1 MLNIK
6 KSLLIPLLMLLTAC
20 GGSLQS
26 GRMDSAEGHIIQAE
40 RALTASNTR
49 VATDNLGTAKAFLA
63 TVADFKKSLNIHEQ
77 RRFESLKKREAN
89 IERTIKGMR

>member
-1 MLNIK
+1 MHNIK
-6 KSLLIPLLMLLTAC
+6 KSLLISLLMLLTAC

-40 RALTASNTR
+40 RALTASNAR

-63 TVADFKKSLNIHEQ
+63 TVNDFKKSLNIHEL
-77 RRFESLKKREAN
+77 RRYEALKKREAS